1 VLSANTEV
9 AMRVPILEL
18 VTASV
23 EAQEEEVAD
32 EAKDEARR
40 VWSWPCRTKSWST

>member
-1 VLSANTEV
+1 MLSANTEV
-9 AMRVPILEL
+9 AMGVPILEL

-23 EAQEEEVAD
+23 EAQEGEVAD
-32 EAKDEARR
+32 EAKR